1 MNGVARLLTKENC
14 LLLATVVNRFVPRA
28 HPQRYGMSIA
38 RGAKFFYVK
47 MPKTD

>member
-1 MNGVARLLTKENC
+1 MNGVVLLPINENC

-28 HPQRYGMSIA
+28 HPQRYGTSIA
-38 RGAKFFYVK
+38 CGVKLFFVN